1 MNVTLNWLKAY
12 IDFEFSPSELADRL
26 TMLGIEVESIK
37 HLGAELGG
45 VVVGSVI
52 SIRPH
57 PNADKLVLCQV
68 DTGGTDTLQIVCGA
82 PNAREGML
90 APVATIGAT
99 LPIGLTIKR
108 AKLRGETS
116 EGMLCSEKELGFSD
130 DAAGLMELPTD
141 IPVGTPLSEALG
153 LDDVVFE
160 LEITPNRPDCLSLIG
175 VAREIRAET
184 GNPLKLPTVDLRES
198 NISVRD
204 LTSVTIDAPY
214 LCPRYAARVIQ
225 GVKVGESPAWLQQ
238 RLASVGIGVINNIV
252 DITNFVLMEYGQP
265 LHAFDYHKLTEN
277 RIVVRRA
284 MKGEHLTTL
293 DEAERELTSDMLVI
307 ADAERPV
314 ALAGIMG
321 GYDSEITETT
331 CDVLLESAYFN
342 PSSVRATAKA
352 LGISTEA
359 SYRFERGADPGAVL
373 AALDRA
379 AQLIAELAGGTVC
392 EGVVDVYPGSPPV
405 TGKGGQQPLTEVQ
418 LRPER
423 VNFVLGTTLEP
434 SEMVQI
440 LNRLG
445 FDVDATGEVYH
456 VTVPTFRVDVTREI
470 DLIEEIARVH
480 GYDNIPTTL
489 PKGDIPVP
497 APNPKTEVRRRI
509 KHFLLAAGMM
519 EAVNYSFCDP
529 NCFDKIRLKADDPL
543 RNTLQLRNPLSP
555 EMSVLRTTLLPGLL
569 ENAQSNKNHQVSDIA
584 LFEISNVFIPEEDV
598 EGEMPRSKELERIAG
613 ILTGNV
619 IRGTILDRVIPE
631 PSGRLILSEV
641 EQFLMNNDGRE
652 IRFENLREIIGAL
665 DGSIIYSNPYRP
677 PDFFDIKGIIEG
689 MLEACDISDYTFE
702 KTDESIFHPGYNA
715 KVLLDDEQVSPNYY
729 LPQCLGIFGEAHP
742 EVLEEYNLS
751 DKPHDLRDEDKVY
764 LFEFD
769 FGALV
774 KAAKLSKSFEPIS
787 PYPRVRRD
795 LSIVVDKGI
804 IEDGF
809 SNQIVNF
816 IYEKGEK
823 LVESVRP
830 FSVYSGKPL
839 EEDEISLAYTII
851 YYSMTETLTDEYV
864 NSVHEYIT
872 QGLKQRFGVDQR
884 Q

>member
-26 TMLGIEVESIK
+26 TMLGVEVESVK
-37 HLGAELGG
+37 HLGTELEG
-45 VVVGSVI
+45 VIVGSVT

-68 DTGGTDTLQIVCGA
+68 DTGETEELQIVCGA

-99 LPIGLTIKR
+99 LPVGLTIKR

-116 EGMLCSEKELGFSD
+116 QGMLCSEKELGLSG
-130 DAAGLMELPTD
+130 DAAGLMELSTD
-141 IPVGTPLSEALG
+141 IPLGTPLSEALG

-184 GNPLKLPTVDLRES
+184 GNPLKLPTVDLQES
-198 NISVRD
+198 GINIRD
-204 LTSVTIDAPY
+204 LTSVTIDAPD

-225 GVKVGESPAWLQQ
+225 GVKVTESPAWLQQ
-238 RLASVGIGVINNIV
+238 RLESVGIGVINNIV
-252 DITNFVLMEYGQP
+252 DVTNFVLMEYGQP

-284 MKGEHLTTL
+284 RDNEQITTL
-293 DEAERELTSDMLVI
+293 DEVARELTSDMLVI
-307 ADAERPV
+307 ADAEKPV

-342 PSSVRATAKA
+342 PLSIRATAKA

-379 AQLIAELAGGTVC
+379 AQLITELTGGTIC
-392 EGVVDVYPGSPPV
+392 DGIVDVYPG
-405 TGKGGQQPLTEVQ
+405 QQSLTEIQ

-423 VNFVLGTTLEP
+423 VNFVLGTTIETA
-434 SEMVQI
+434 EMVQI
-440 LNRLG
+440 LDRLG
-445 FDVDATGEVYH
+445 FDVDITGKVYQ
-456 VTVPTFRVDVTREI
+456 VVVPTFRSDVTREI
-470 DLIEEIARVH
+470 DLIEEIARVY

-497 APNPKTEVRRRI
+497 APTPKTEARRRI

-529 NCFDKIRLKADDPL
+529 NCFDKIRLNVDDPL

-555 EMSVLRTTLLPGLL
+555 EMSVLRTTLTPGLL
-569 ENAQSNKNHQVSDIA
+569 ENAQHNRNHQIDTIA
-584 LFEISNVFIPEEDV
+584 LFEIGGVFVHDGEEKEPERV
-598 EGEMPRSKELERIAG
+598 TGVLAGQIGEG
-613 ILTGNV
+613 V
-619 IRGTILDRVIPE
+619 
-631 PSGRLILSEV
+631 
-641 EQFLMNNDGRE
+641 
-652 IRFENLREIIGAL
+652 
-665 DGSIIYSNPYRP
+665 YSDPYRH
-677 PDFFDIKGIIEG
+677 PDFFDIKGLVEG
-689 MLEACDISDYTFE
+689 MLEVCGVVDWTLQ
-702 KTDESIFHPGYNA
+702 KTDAPTFHPGRNA
-715 KVLLDDEQVSPNYY
+715 EVLLGDRRIGV
-729 LPQCLGIFGEAHP
+729 FGEVHP
-742 EVLEEYNLS
+742 EVLENY
-751 DKPHDLRDEDKVY
+751 DLPYKAY

-769 FGALV
+769 LEGLAD
-774 KAAKLSKSFEPIS
+774 AATFAKRFEPIS
-787 PYPRVRRD
+787 IYPKVARD
-795 LSIVVDKGI
+795 LAIVVDKETLSDMPTGL
-804 IEDGF
+804 
-809 SNQIVNF
+809 
-816 IYEKGEK
+816 IYTTGGDS
-823 LVESVRP
+823 VDSVRL
-830 FSVYSGKPL
+830 FDVYEGEQVPEGKK
-839 EEDEISLAYTII
+839 SLAYTIT
-851 YYSMTETLTDEYV
+851 YHSATETLTDKAV
-864 NSVHEYIT
+864 NALHDEVVKCLNREL
-872 QGLKQRFGVDQR
+872 GAELRM
-884 Q
+884 

>member
-1 MNVTLNWLKAY
+1 MNVTLNWLKTY

-26 TMLGIEVESIK
+26 TMLGVEVESVK
-37 HLGAELGG
+37 QLGAELEG
-45 VVVGSVI
+45 VIVGSVT

-68 DTGGTDTLQIVCGA
+68 DTGGTEALQIVCGA
-82 PNAREGML
+82 SNAREGML

-99 LPIGLTIKR
+99 LPVGLTIKR

-116 EGMLCSEKELGFSD
+116 EGMLCSEKELGLSE
-130 DAAGLMELPTD
+130 DATGLMVLSTD
-141 IPVGTPLSEALG
+141 IPVGTPLSKALG

-175 VAREIRAET
+175 IAREVRAET
-184 GNPLKLPTVDLRES
+184 GNPLKLPTANLQES
-198 NISVRD
+198 NINVRD
-204 LTSVTIDAPY
+204 LTSVTIDAPD

-225 GVKVGESPAWLQQ
+225 GVKVTESPAWLQQ

-252 DITNFVLMEYGQP
+252 DVTNFVLMEYGQP
-265 LHAFDYHKLTEN
+265 LHAFDYDKLTEN

-284 MKGEHLTTL
+284 TDGEHITTL
-293 DEAERELTSDMLVI
+293 DEVERELTPDMLVI
-307 ADAERPV
+307 ADAEKPV

-359 SYRFERGADPGAVL
+359 SYRFERGADLGVVL

-392 EGVVDVYPGSPPV
+392 EGTVDVYPG
-405 TGKGGQQPLTEVQ
+405 QQPLAQIQ

-423 VNFVLGTTLEP
+423 VNFVLGTTLEAA
-434 SEMVQI
+434 EMVQI

-445 FDVDATGEVYH
+445 FDVDTTEEAYQV
-456 VTVPTFRVDVTREI
+456 VVPTFRSDVTREI

-497 APNPKTEVRRRI
+497 APNSKTEVRRCI

-529 NCFDKIRLKADDPL
+529 NCFDKIRLDVDDPL

-555 EMSVLRTTLLPGLL
+555 EMSVLRTTLTPSLL
-569 ENAQSNKNHQVSDIA
+569 ENAQHNRNHQIDSIA
-584 LFEISNVFIPEEDV
+584 LFETGSVFVHDGEEKEPERV
-598 EGEMPRSKELERIAG
+598 AGVLAGQIGEG
-613 ILTGNV
+613 V
-619 IRGTILDRVIPE
+619 
-631 PSGRLILSEV
+631 
-641 EQFLMNNDGRE
+641 
-652 IRFENLREIIGAL
+652 
-665 DGSIIYSNPYRP
+665 YSDPYRP
-677 PDFFDIKGIIEG
+677 PDFFDIKGLVEG
-689 MLEACDISDYTFE
+689 MLEACGVVDWTLQ
-702 KTDESIFHPGYNA
+702 KTDVPTFHPGRNA
-715 KVLLDDEQVSPNYY
+715 EVLMGDKRIGV
-729 LPQCLGIFGEAHP
+729 FGEAHP
-742 EVLEEYNLS
+742 EVLENY
-751 DKPHDLRDEDKVY
+751 DLPYKAY

-769 FGALV
+769 LEGLAD
-774 KAAKLSKSFEPIS
+774 AATFAKRFEPIS
-787 PYPRVRRD
+787 IYPKVARD
-795 LSIVVDKGI
+795 LAIVVDKAVLSDMPT
-804 IEDGF
+804 EL
-809 SNQIVNF
+809 
-816 IYEKGEK
+816 IYTTGGDA
-823 LVESVRP
+823 VDSVRL
-830 FSVYSGKPL
+830 FDVYEGEQVPEGKK
-839 EEDEISLAYTII
+839 SLAYTIT
-851 YYSMTETLTDEYV
+851 YHSATETLTDKAV
-864 NSVHEYIT
+864 NALHDKVVKRLNQELSAE
-872 QGLKQRFGVDQR
+872 LRM
-884 Q
+884 

>member
-26 TMLGIEVESIK
+26 TMLGVEVESVK
-37 HLGAELGG
+37 QLGTDLEG
-45 VVVGSVI
+45 VIVGSVT

-68 DTGGTDTLQIVCGA
+68 DTGGTEELQIVCGA
-82 PNAREGML
+82 PNVREGML

-99 LPIGLTIKR
+99 LPVGLTIKR

-116 EGMLCSEKELGFSD
+116 EGMLCSEKELGLSD

-141 IPVGTPLSEALG
+141 THLGIPLSEALR

-175 VAREIRAET
+175 IAREIRAET
-184 GNPLKLPTVDLRES
+184 GNLLKLPTVDLKES
-198 NISVRD
+198 STNAGD
-204 LTSVTIDAPY
+204 LTSVTIDAPD

-225 GVKVGESPAWLQQ
+225 GVKVTESPAWLQQ
-238 RLASVGIGVINNIV
+238 RLESVGIGVINNIV

-265 LHAFDYHKLTEN
+265 LHAFDYDKLTEN

-284 MKGEHLTTL
+284 TESEHITTL
-293 DEAERELTSDMLVI
+293 DEVERELTPDMLVI
-307 ADAERPV
+307 ADAEKPV

-359 SYRFERGADPGAVL
+359 SYRFERGADPGVVL

-379 AQLIAELAGGTVC
+379 AQLIAELADGTVC
-392 EGVVDVYPGSPPV
+392 EGTVDVYPG
-405 TGKGGQQPLTEVQ
+405 QQPLTQIQ

-423 VNFVLGTTLEP
+423 VNFVLGTTLEAA
-434 SEMVQI
+434 EMAQI

-445 FDVDATGEVYH
+445 FDMDMTEKAYQ
-456 VTVPTFRVDVTREI
+456 VTVPTFRSDITREI

-497 APNPKTEVRRRI
+497 APDPKTEVRTRI

-529 NCFDKIRLKADDPL
+529 NCFDKIRLNANDPL

-555 EMSVLRTTLLPGLL
+555 EMSVLRTTLTPSLL
-569 ENAQSNKNHQVSDIA
+569 ENAQHNRNHQIDTIA
-584 LFEISNVFIPEEDV
+584 LFEIGSVFLHD
-598 EGEMPRSKELERIAG
+598 GKNGRSDLRIAT
-613 ILTGNV
+613 LEPE
-619 IRGTILDRVIPE
+619 RVA
-631 PSGRLILSEV
+631 GVLAG
-641 EQFLMNNDGRE
+641 Q
-652 IRFENLREIIGAL
+652 IGE
-665 DGSIIYSNPYRP
+665 GVYSDPYRP
-677 PDFFDIKGIIEG
+677 PDFFDIKGLVEG
-689 MLEACDISDYTFE
+689 MLEASNVVDWTLQ
-702 KTDESIFHPGYNA
+702 KTDVPTFHPGRNA
-715 KVLLDDEQVSPNYY
+715 EVLLGDKRIGV
-729 LPQCLGIFGEAHP
+729 FGEAHP
-742 EVLEEYNLS
+742 EVLENY
-751 DKPHDLRDEDKVY
+751 DLPYKAY

-769 FGALV
+769 LEGLTD
-774 KAAKLSKSFEPIS
+774 AATFTKRFEPIS
-787 PYPRVRRD
+787 IYPKVARD
-795 LSIVVDKGI
+795 LAIVVDKDI
-804 IEDGF
+804 LSDMPTEL
-809 SNQIVNF
+809 
-816 IYEKGEK
+816 IYTTGGDS
-823 LVESVRP
+823 VDSVRL
-830 FSVYSGKPL
+830 FDVYEGEQVPEGKK
-839 EEDEISLAYTII
+839 SLAYTIT
-851 YYSMTETLTDEYV
+851 YHSATETLTDKAV
-864 NSVHEYIT
+864 NALHEKVVKRLNREI
-872 QGLKQRFGVDQR
+872 GAELRM
-884 Q
+884 